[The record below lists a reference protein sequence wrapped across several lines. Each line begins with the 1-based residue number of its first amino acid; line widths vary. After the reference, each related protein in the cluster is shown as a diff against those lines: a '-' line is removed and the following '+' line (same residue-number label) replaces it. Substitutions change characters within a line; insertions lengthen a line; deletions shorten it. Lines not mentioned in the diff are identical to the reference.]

1 MEFLKDV
8 SIPSLYNY
16 ATFIEGWFENGV
28 KGYFH
33 TLENAFVSKLFS
45 VFPLNIVG
53 ELINFLFTFGSGK

>member
-1 MEFLKDV
+1 M
-8 SIPSLYNY
+8 SLYNY

-53 ELINFLFTFGSGK
+53 ELINFLFIFGSGK